1 MKEFI
6 LELLSNDY
14 FVLCAMSIIICLIT
28 QLLKMPIKFFTNKIK
43 NPNTEDRVT
52 ALLMT
57 LPLALGVLLNFLY
70 NVFYLKIAFSVIE
83 GLSWGT
89 ASIMF
94 YQGFKKL
101 ITGKDP
107 TPIESEQINSVRE
120 LASKIASD
128 GKIDRSDTNAINE
141 YLNKVK

>member
-1 MKEFI
+1 ME
-6 LELLSNDY
+6 ELLSNDY

-43 NPNTEDRVT
+43 NQKTEDRVT

-57 LPLALGVLLNFLY
+57 LPLALGVLFNFFY
-70 NVFYLKIAFSVIE
+70 NVYYLKIAFSVIE

-101 ITGKDP
+101 ITGKNP
-107 TPIESEQINSVRE
+107 TATETQQVNDVKQ
-120 LASKIASD
+120 LASEIASD
-128 GKIDRSDTNAINE
+128 GKIDKDDANAISE

>member
-1 MKEFI
+1 MK
-6 LELLSNDY
+6 ELLSNDY

-28 QLLKMPIKFFTNKIK
+28 QLLKLPIKLFTNKIK
-43 NPNTEDRVT
+43 NPKTEDRVT

-57 LPLALGVLLNFLY
+57 LPLALGVLFNFLY
-70 NVFYLKIAFSVIE
+70 NVYYLEIAFSVIE

-94 YQGFKKL
+94 YQGFKKV
-101 ITGKDP
+101 ITGKEP
-107 TPIESEQINSVRE
+107 TTKEVQQLNELKE
-120 LASKIASD
+120 LANDIGSD
-128 GKIDRSDTNAINE
+128 GKIDANDKDAISE

>member
-14 FVLCAMSIIICLIT
+14 FVLCTMSIIICLIT
-28 QLLKMPIKFFTNKIK
+28 QLLKMPIKLFTNKIK
-43 NPNTEDRVT
+43 NSKTEDRVT
-52 ALLMT
+52 ALLML
-57 LPLALGVLLNFLY
+57 LPLVLGVLFNFLY
-70 NVFYLKIAFSVIE
+70 NVYYLKIAFSVIE

-94 YQGFKKL
+94 YQGFKKVV
-101 ITGKDP
+101 TGKDA
-107 TPIESEQINSVRE
+107 TAEEKAEIKNVKDLVENIV
-120 LASKIASD
+120 KD
-128 GKIDRSDTNAINE
+128 GKVDKNDTSAISE